1 MQEFCPFCLLLYPQ
15 YLKHILNEFTNCI
28 SQYDEHLTQL
38 EKDICTAKEAA
49 LEEAELESLDP
60 MTPGPYTPQVSLRTR
75 NLLLQFYW
83 FG

>member
-1 MQEFCPFCLLLYPQ
+1 M
-15 YLKHILNEFTNCI
+15 LNEFSTFL

-75 NLLLQFYW
+75 NFLLQFSY
-83 FG
+83 